1 MLSVV
6 GGRRCTKALGTI
18 AGERPDRSP
27 VGTVYNVTS
36 MHGVLGQQ
44 C

>member
-1 MLSVV
+1 MLSVA

-27 VGTVYNVTS
+27 VVTVYVTS